1 MTSLPPLRAS
11 AFPDETPLHAF
22 FAWNEAR
29 RATDRRYR
37 IARDI
42 YWLRHGWG
50 DDICVAHLAGHT
62 LGLRR
67 SGGRLVANAQAV
79 TGARQFLAGAAD
91 YSAVVAAR
99 RVLDTL
105 QSAIGSTEI
114 ARHAAVFR
122 AFDELEIH
130 VDLNALSHLRAQQ
143 RAKSPA
149 SRKHRILIVKLGAL
163 GDFVQA
169 LGPVPQIRRHH
180 ADDHL
185 SLLTTRRYAQI
196 ARQTGLFDTVLI
208 DRRPPMFDLRGWL
221 ALRRML
227 RGGNF
232 DRVYDF
238 QTSDRSNIYF
248 WLLRP
253 GRRTQWSG
261 TAWRC
266 SHPHANLGR
275 DRQHTMD
282 RQAEQL
288 LMAGIYPVSLLPRL
302 PAVGALPTG
311 LAGRR
316 FVLLIPGSSPGRPA
330 KRWPADRFGELARQL
345 AHLGYLPVV
354 VGIPSEQAIGRAIAA
369 ACPETED
376 LVGRTDLAGLAAL
389 AQAAALTI
397 GNDTGA
403 THVAAAAGNPVIVLF
418 SRASSPGLCA
428 PRGAAVRVLIEPDLS
443 TLSVASV
450 LAAGLSA
457 LDPAEPTAATR

>member
-1 MTSLPPLRAS
+1 MTFLPILRAS
-11 AFPDETPLHAF
+11 AFLPGTPLHAF
-22 FAWNEAR
+22 FAWNETR

-37 IARDI
+37 VACDI
-42 YWLRHGWG
+42 HCLRYGWG
-50 DDICVAHLAGHT
+50 DDICVAHLAGQA

-67 SGGRLVANAQAV
+67 SGGQIVANAHAV
-79 TGARQFLAGAAD
+79 AGARQFIAGAAGC
-91 YSAVVAAR
+91 SAVIAAR
-99 RVLDTL
+99 RVLEAL
-105 QSAIGSTEI
+105 QSAIGSAEI
-114 ARHAAVFR
+114 ERHAAVFR
-122 AFDELEIH
+122 AFEELEKH
-130 VDLNALSHLRAQQ
+130 VELDAISRLRSQPKAG
-143 RAKSPA
+143 SPP

-185 SLLTTRRYAQI
+185 TLLTTRRYAEI
-196 ARQTGLFDTVLI
+196 AHRTGLFDAVLV
-208 DRRPPMFDLRGWL
+208 DRRPRMFDLPGWL
-221 ALRRML
+221 ALRRTL

-253 GRRTQWSG
+253 GRRAQWSG

-288 LMAGIYPVSLLPRL
+288 LMAGIYPVLLMPRL
-302 PAVGALPTG
+302 PSVGVLPTV

-316 FVLLIPGSSPGRPA
+316 FVLLIPGSSPRRPA
-330 KRWPADRFGELARQL
+330 KRWPAQRFGELARQL
-345 AHLGYLPVV
+345 ARAGYVPVV
-354 VGIPSEQAIGRAIAA
+354 VGVSSEQAIGRAIGA
-369 ACPETED
+369 ACPEAVD

-403 THVAAAAGNPVIVLF
+403 SHVAAAAGNPVVVLF
-418 SRASSPGLCA
+418 SRASSPDLCA

-443 TLSVASV
+443 MLSVASV
-450 LAAGLSA
+450 LAAGLSGLA
-457 LDPAEPTAATR
+457 PAETSAATR